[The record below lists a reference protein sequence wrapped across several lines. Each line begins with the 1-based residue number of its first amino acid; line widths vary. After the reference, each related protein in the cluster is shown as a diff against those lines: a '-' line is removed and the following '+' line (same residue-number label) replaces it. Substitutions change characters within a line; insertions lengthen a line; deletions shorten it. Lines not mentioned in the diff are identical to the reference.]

1 MPRFERRYRPTP
13 GKIIIKRD
21 EAVKVTKGGIHV
33 AGAAEKPTFTGTVIA
48 VGEGCKG
55 VNIGDRVVYGGMYQM
70 LGQADE
76 NDKAVLMY
84 PDEVMYVFEDV
95 NVSTPEELAL
105 EAQAKADFEA
115 ERNRPKL
122 EL

>member
-1 MPRFERRYRPTP
+1 MPRFERRYRATP

-21 EAVKVTKGGIHV
+21 EAAKMTKGGLHV
-33 AGAAEKPTFTGTVIA
+33 AASAEKPTFTGTVIA
-48 VGEGCKG
+48 VGAGCVG
-55 VNIGDRVVYGGMYQM
+55 INVGDRVVYGGMYQM

-122 EL
+122 ES